1 MKKNK
6 IFFVLFLLIVG
17 CASLEQMIQRPS
29 VNVKGV
35 DITDVN
41 FNEIF
46 LDFGLL
52 IHNPNVFGIQLD
64 GYDYNFVVEGND
76 FLKGTENQQIQIPS
90 QNSSTLNIPIAINF
104 KSLYDLVTK
113 TKNLDTLSYQLSGNF
128 KPGGLLAGLSIPFSK
143 SGTLP
148 NIRIPKLSLT
158 SLKVEKMSLSG
169 VDLKLGI
176 DLDNNN
182 IFGFDIG
189 KLDYNIS
196 LAGSK
201 VATGITENFAS
212 IPAKNKGE
220 IVLPISLDFLGLSSS
235 LKSIL
240 TGQNVECAVDGS
252 ADLKTPYGAL
262 KLPINTTQTVKI
274 FR

>member
-1 MKKNK
+1 MRKNK
-6 IFFVLFLLIVG
+6 LFFGLFFLILG
-17 CASLEQMIQRPS
+17 CSSLEQIVQRPS

-64 GYDYNFVVEGND
+64 GYDYNFVIEGND
-76 FLKGTENQQIQIPS
+76 FLKGTENEQIRILS
-90 QNSSTLNIPIAINF
+90 QNSSTLNIPITINF

-113 TKNLDTLSYQLSGNF
+113 TKNLDTLSYRLSGQF
-128 KPGGLLAGLSIPFSK
+128 KPGGLLAGMSIPFSK

-148 NIRIPKLSLT
+148 NIRIPKV
-158 SLKVEKMSLSG
+158 SLKSLKIDKMGLSG

-176 DLDNNN
+176 DLQNDN

-189 KLDYNIS
+189 KLNYNIS
-196 LAGSK
+196 LAGNK
-201 VATGITENFAS
+201 VASGITEKLAS
-212 IPAKNKGE
+212 IPAKDKGE
-220 IVLPISLDFLGLSSS
+220 IVIPLSLDFLGLTSS
-235 LKSIL
+235 LRSLL
-240 TGQNVECAVDGS
+240 TGQNVECAVDGA
-252 ADLKTPYGAL
+252 ADLNTAYGAL
-262 KLPINTTQTVKI
+262 TLPINTTQTVRI
-274 FR
+274 FK

>member
-6 IFFVLFLLIVG
+6 LFYVLFILIVS
-17 CASLEQMIQRPS
+17 CTSLEQIIQRPS
-29 VNVKGV
+29 VQVKGV
-35 DITDVN
+35 KITDAN
-41 FNEIF
+41 FNEIY

-52 IHNPNVFGIQLD
+52 IHNPNVFGIQLE
-64 GYDYNFVVEGND
+64 GYDYNFVIESND
-76 FLKGTENQQIQIPS
+76 FLKGNENQQVQIPS
-90 QNSSTLNIPIAINF
+90 QNNSTINIPIAINF
-104 KSLYDLVTK
+104 KSLYDLVAK
-113 TKNLDTLSYQLSGNF
+113 MKNLDTLSYQLSGNV

-148 NIRIPKLSLT
+148 NIRIPKV
-158 SLKVEKMSLSG
+158 SLKSLKIDKMGLSG
-169 VDLKLGI
+169 IDLKLGI

-201 VATGITENFAS
+201 VASGITEKLAS

-262 KLPINTTQTVKI
+262 KLPISTTQTVKI

>member
-6 IFFVLFLLIVG
+6 LVFILILLIAG
-17 CASLEQMIQRPS
+17 CASIEQMIQRPS

-46 LDFGLL
+46 LDFGLQ
-52 IHNPNVFGIQLD
+52 IHNPNVFGVQFD
-64 GYDYNFVVEGND
+64 GYDYNFVVEGNE
-76 FLKGTENQQIQIPS
+76 FLKGDENRQIRIAS
-90 QNSSTLNIPIAINF
+90 QNSSTLNIPITINF

-113 TKNLDTLSYQLSGNF
+113 TKDQDTLSYRLTGHF
-128 KPGGLLAGLSIPFSK
+128 KPGGLLAGMSIPFSK
-143 SGTLP
+143 SGSLP
-148 NIRIPKLSLT
+148 NVRIPKV
-158 SLKVEKMSLSG
+158 SLKSLKIDKMGLSG

-176 DLDNNN
+176 GLENNN

-201 VATGITENFAS
+201 VASGITEKFAS
-212 IPAKNKGE
+212 VAAKDKGE
-220 IVLPISLDFLGLSSS
+220 IILPISLDFLGLSSS
-235 LKSIL
+235 LRSIL
-240 TGQNVECAVDGS
+240 SGQNVECAVDGA

-274 FR
+274 FK

>member
-6 IFFVLFLLIVG
+6 LFYVLFILIVS
-17 CASLEQMIQRPS
+17 CTSLEQIIQRPS
-29 VNVKGV
+29 VQVKGV
-35 DITDVN
+35 KTTDAN
-41 FNEIF
+41 FKEIF
-46 LDFGLL
+46 LNFGLL
-52 IHNPNVFGIQLD
+52 IHNPNVFSIQLE
-64 GYDYNFVVEGND
+64 GYDYNFVVEGYD
-76 FLKGTENQQIQIPS
+76 FLKGNENQQVQITS
-90 QNSSTLNIPIAINF
+90 QNNSTINIPIAINF
-104 KSLYDLVTK
+104 KSLYGLVTK
-113 TKNLDTLSYQLSGNF
+113 TENLDTLSYQISGNV

-148 NIRIPKLSLT
+148 NIRIPKV
-158 SLKVEKMSLSG
+158 SLKSLKIDKMGLSG

-201 VATGITENFAS
+201 VAEGITENFAS

-220 IVLPISLDFLGLSSS
+220 IVLPISLNFLGLSSS

-240 TGQNVECAVDGS
+240 SGQNVECAVDGS

-262 KLPINTTQTVKI
+262 KLPISTTQTVKI